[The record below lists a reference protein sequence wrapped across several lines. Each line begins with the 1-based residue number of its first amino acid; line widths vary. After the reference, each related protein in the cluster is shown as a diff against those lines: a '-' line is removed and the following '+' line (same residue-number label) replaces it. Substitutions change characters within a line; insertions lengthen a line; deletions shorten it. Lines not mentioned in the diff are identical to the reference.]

1 VTATAADVR
10 TNELIDAQNNLTKGL
25 QDQGGR
31 FDDFDS
37 QMSKLT
43 EELKNFEAQAGDGGK
58 GGFLIESNEYCPRA
72 VTAWAKQYRGSHI
85 KTQISLI
92 GTFNSSY
99 EILS

>member
-1 VTATAADVR
+1 MTATAADVR

-25 QDQGGR
+25 QDHGGR

-58 GGFLIESNEYCPRA
+58 EGFLI
-72 VTAWAKQYRGSHI
+72 GSYSI
-85 KTQISLI
+85 AYIAYITYII
-92 GTFNSSY
+92 
-99 EILS
+99 

>member
-1 VTATAADVR
+1 MTATAADVR

-37 QMSKLT
+37 QMSKLS

-58 GGFLIESNEYCPRA
+58 EGFLIRSYEYCIA
-72 VTAWAKQYRGSHI
+72 YKV
-85 KTQISLI
+85 
-92 GTFNSSY
+92 
-99 EILS
+99 